1 MSKTE
6 DFVDFPACW
15 GRNFQ
20 GMKDLKQAS
29 REVLTI
35 NLHFQNQKQPMECKK
50 ITVLTTRRAWASKLR
65 KNMAKEMN
73 AHRRLDL
80 SFNRFRLDKLM
91 WLCLLHEKIV
101 TIAARFFSFLWHEKK
116 KSQMTDAPLKK
127 IDPQIYSI

>member
-1 MSKTE
+1 
-6 DFVDFPACW
+6 
-15 GRNFQ
+15 
-20 GMKDLKQAS
+20 MKDLKQAS

-50 ITVLTTRRAWASKLR
+50 ITVLTTRRAWVSKLR

-116 KSQMTDAPLKK
+116 KVKWQTHL
-127 IDPQIYSI
+127 